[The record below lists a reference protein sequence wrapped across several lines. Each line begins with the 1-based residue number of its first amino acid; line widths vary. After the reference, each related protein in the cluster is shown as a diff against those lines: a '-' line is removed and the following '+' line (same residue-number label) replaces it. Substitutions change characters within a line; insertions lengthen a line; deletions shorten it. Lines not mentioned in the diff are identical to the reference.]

1 MNNRLEGKVI
11 VIIGADKGLG
21 GVLAR
26 VFSSEAAIV
35 VVNYSENRK
44 FAESL
49 VADIS
54 SKGGEAV
61 AIRGAT
67 SNAAEIEELFKTVI
81 QLYERLDVLV
91 NNSEI
96 YNPLPTGK
104 KSDDFFSAHM
114 EFSAYAYLITI
125 DKAAKYMVRG
135 GNVLNISSVETFSA
149 TSNSSLFEPVS
160 RTVER
165 LTLVLSNEL
174 AARSIRVNM
183 IKAKIFFNMEPS
195 EPGRHACLSEHIKG
209 GGQVSAERVKSRNYP
224 NDDILS
230 TAVFLVSDESRWIN
244 GKLFLSFGSYP

>member
-67 SNAAEIEELFKTVI
+67 SNAAEIEDLFKTVI

-104 KSDDFFSAHM
+104 K
-114 EFSAYAYLITI
+114 
-125 DKAAKYMVRG
+125 
-135 GNVLNISSVETFSA
+135 
-149 TSNSSLFEPVS
+149 
-160 RTVER
+160 
-165 LTLVLSNEL
+165 
-174 AARSIRVNM
+174 IR
-183 IKAKIFFNMEPS
+183 
-195 EPGRHACLSEHIKG
+195 
-209 GGQVSAERVKSRNYP
+209 
-224 NDDILS
+224 
-230 TAVFLVSDESRWIN
+230 
-244 GKLFLSFGSYP
+244 